1 MSTDSEENFLAPF
14 DAFLASLDKHNE
26 GEKLF
31 MLAGLVE
38 LLRHTK
44 SATDVFSI
52 AELLASTNMA
62 YVDWRRIPFS
72 ITKNLLSKGC
82 HDDVQKLGV
91 PVEHVPS
98 VIRSGLLLFLD
109 EYQADPTAEVS
120 FDNLWAN
127 IKLVA
132 ETSFPPKPAVNPK
145 LPVVAP
151 EIFNPGLVR
160 RVFEPVK
167 FTPELA
173 AELRMAVVKYRSS
186 TPDGQRGPEVR
197 GLASWHPDK
206 RFDVLLETGE
216 FLQVAHDDPNLSV
229 STAMTAPEDFKH
241 LSPAVMLMF
250 VAACDD
256 LVGWGILDATQG
268 DKIKAGSLGKIKGMH
283 LRGTSDASDLQPL
296 EHVFDTGREAARMG
310 VTGATGPVGASIRIR
325 VPASDML
332 VVLEASQDTYGP
344 YSRSWLVQQA
354 TPEHKDVVVMRH
366 EAPRHYSLR
375 GVYLFPLQDRLV
387 SLTIIF

>member
-14 DAFLASLDKHNE
+14 DAFLASLDKHDE

-31 MLAGLVE
+31 MLAGLTE

-52 AELLASTNMA
+52 AELLASLP
-62 YVDWRRIPFS
+62 YVDWPRIPFS
-72 ITKNLLSKGC
+72 ITKTLLSRGC

-91 PVEHVPS
+91 PAEHVPS
-98 VIRSGLLLFLD
+98 VIRSGFLLFFD
-109 EYQADPTAEVS
+109 EFQSDPTATVS
-120 FDNLWAN
+120 FDNLWEN

-132 ETSFPPKPAVNPK
+132 ETSFPPKPAANPK
-145 LPVVAP
+145 LPVAAP
-151 EIFNPGLVR
+151 EIFNSGLLR

-173 AELRMAVVKYRSS
+173 EQLRLTVVKYRSLAPS
-186 TPDGQRGPEVR
+186 GQLGPEVR
-197 GLASWHPDK
+197 GLAVRQPDK
-206 RFDVLLETGE
+206 RFDVFLETGE
-216 FLQVAHDDPNLSV
+216 FLQVPSDVPNHLVFS
-229 STAMTAPEDFKH
+229 TAPEDFKH
-241 LSPAVMLMF
+241 LSPAVMLML

-256 LVGWGILDATQG
+256 LVGWGILDAAQG
-268 DKIKAGSLGKIKGMH
+268 DKIKAGSLGKIKGVH

-296 EHVFDTGREAARMG
+296 EHVFDVGREAARMG

-325 VPASDML
+325 VPASGTM
-332 VVLEASQDTYGP
+332 VVIEASQDTYGP
-344 YSRSWLVQQA
+344 YSRSWLAQCQ
-354 TPEHKDVVVMRH
+354 TPAQFEHKDVVLMRH